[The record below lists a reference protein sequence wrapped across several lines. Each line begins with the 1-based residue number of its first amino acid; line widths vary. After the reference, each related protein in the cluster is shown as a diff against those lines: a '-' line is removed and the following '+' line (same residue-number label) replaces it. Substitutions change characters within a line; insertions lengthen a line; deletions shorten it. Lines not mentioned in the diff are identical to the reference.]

1 MKANVGEL
9 EEMARELFP
18 RKLRKNLPGVVQE
31 VSEKN
36 RFLVR
41 FQDGCENDITSTQ
54 LTVVAVDKSPVG
66 EETWATRIA
75 DKSDETVP

>member
-31 VSEKN
+31 VSGK
-36 RFLVR
+36 
-41 FQDGCENDITSTQ
+41 G
-54 LTVVAVDKSPVG
+54 P
-66 EETWATRIA
+66 
-75 DKSDETVP
+75 